1 MCPATDNRQFSCH
14 VIARR
19 PAGPTWARHQ
29 PSGLPNARSLCVRL
43 QSVSPRLGSPP
54 LGELSPK
61 VIERACRGG
70 RPCPPKPAG
79 LTRPAEGSGPYEM
92 SADRTLVGR
101 GPCLPTVV
109 PAESRPLPRPTAGA
123 LPRNRL
129 ASSATGGASAISP
142 KFPLPAQKGRADR
155 WPVRPQVR
163 RKMVRK
169 KRYYSSMASS
179 HTAPMAA
186 PPNRAAS
193 HGDIRSR
200 RRGGA
205 PWVRA

>member
-29 PSGLPNARSLCVRL
+29 PSGLPNARSACVRL
-43 QSVSPRLGSPP
+43 QSVSPPQRPAEDVGPYLALP

-61 VIERACRGG
+61 VTERACRGG

-92 SADRTLVGR
+92 STDRTLVGR
-101 GPCLPTVV
+101 GPCLPIVV
-109 PAESRPLPRPTAGA
+109 PAGCWPLLRPTAGA

-129 ASSATGGASAISP
+129 ASSATGGASAILCPPSCQP
-142 KFPLPAQKGRADR
+142 TLGRCRARQPGRFLEIASLHPPPAALRRFLSNFPCP
-155 WPVRPQVR
+155 
-163 RKMVRK
+163 RK
-169 KRYYSSMASS
+169 K
-179 HTAPMAA
+179 
-186 PPNRAAS
+186 
-193 HGDIRSR
+193 
-200 RRGGA
+200 GGRTDGLSA
-205 PWVRA
+205 LK